1 MTKKDIFIGGIDE
14 AGRGPVLGP
23 MSIAGVSIR
32 KEDEKKLV
40 KIGVKDSKELTPK
53 KREELAKE
61 IEKIAKDI
69 FVINVAPCRIDN
81 YLLHQKINLNEV
93 EIIRFA
99 DIGDL
104 LRADKLYVDSPEVKT
119 EKFGKKLKVRM
130 DYKDTEITAENKAD
144 SKYPVVAAASIIAKV
159 SRDFEMEKLRKEFGV
174 RGSGY
179 SSDEETIK
187 WMEEYLDKNK
197 KFPDRGLVRFSWDTT
212 KRMMARRKQSKL
224 FGFFRR

>member
-1 MTKKDIFIGGIDE
+1 MKEEIIAGIDE

-32 KEDEKKLV
+32 KADEKKLIE
-40 KIGVKDSKELTPK
+40 IGVKDSKDLTPK
-53 KREELAKE
+53 KREELAKK

-81 YLLHQKINLNEV
+81 YLLYQKLSLNEV

-104 LRADKLYVDSPEVKT
+104 LRSDKLYVDSPEVKT
-119 EKFGKKLKVRM
+119 DKFANKLKAKM
-130 DYKDTEITAENKAD
+130 EYKNTEITAENKAD
-144 SKYPVVAAASIIAKV
+144 SKYPVVSAASIIAKV
-159 SRDFEMEKLRKEFGV
+159 ARDAEMEKLRKEFGV

-179 SSDEETIK
+179 PSDEETIS
-187 WMEEYLDKNK
+187 WMKEYLDKNG
-197 KFPDRGLVRFSWDTT
+197 KFPEKGLVRFSWDTT
-212 KRMMARRKQSKL
+212 KKMLAERKQSRL
-224 FGFFRR
+224 FGFFRK